1 MSYRLHLRSLGSGKI
16 YRADTVMNLSPDD
29 GRPVEIVMD
38 LERLKAEQPNFGWY
52 HPERHDMWRFGALL
66 PLDPEDPDD
75 RTHIVSLGEGFTPM
89 RDYSDHEVARAHG
102 LTLHIKDE
110 GRAEPG
116 YGHNPTS
123 SFKDRGMSM
132 VVSMARELNL
142 DRLAV
147 PTQGNAGDSL
157 AEYALAAGLD
167 AVIVMPDDTP
177 KPILSRVENLAR
189 HNAGIH
195 LDLVRGTI
203 REAGERVKAKY
214 LPEGCFNVATF
225 QEPGWRIDGKKTLG
239 LEIAESGNWT
249 LPDVIVY
256 PTGGGTGLL
265 GMWKAFAELEH
276 LGVIGCDRPRM
287 IAIQSDR
294 TAPLVRAFETGADD
308 TEAVA
313 AGQTIATGINVPGGV
328 GHFRVL
334 EILRASHGAAV
345 AVAEDAIA
353 PVMNV
358 VFRHKGW
365 WICPEGAACLAA
377 LVELVDRN
385 LIRHGEHVVVVNTG
399 SFEKYAPD
407 IRNWL

>member
-102 LTLHIKDE
+102 LALHIKDE

-157 AEYALAAGLD
+157 AEYALAAGLE
-167 AVIVMPDDTP
+167 AVIVMPVTADHTQVLQLRKCFP
-177 KPILSRVENLAR
+177 HPQQT
-189 HNAGIH
+189 
-195 LDLVRGTI
+195 GT
-203 REAGERVKAKY
+203 
-214 LPEGCFNVATF
+214 
-225 QEPGWRIDGKKTLG
+225 
-239 LEIAESGNWT
+239 
-249 LPDVIVY
+249 
-256 PTGGGTGLL
+256 
-265 GMWKAFAELEH
+265 
-276 LGVIGCDRPRM
+276 
-287 IAIQSDR
+287 
-294 TAPLVRAFETGADD
+294 
-308 TEAVA
+308 
-313 AGQTIATGINVPGGV
+313 ATGWIDNDV
-328 GHFRVL
+328 GQR
-334 EILRASHGAAV
+334 
-345 AVAEDAIA
+345 
-353 PVMNV
+353 PVSR
-358 VFRHKGW
+358 FSDLK
-365 WICPEGAACLAA
+365 P
-377 LVELVDRN
+377 
-385 LIRHGEHVVVVNTG
+385 
-399 SFEKYAPD
+399 
-407 IRNWL
+407 